1 MSVPS
6 SVDGEDV
13 DSPGIGDRDAH
24 TSSPPSQAIYADISS
39 QISTLTLL
47 SARHGEILDRVV
59 DRVENMGT
67 RLDLLWTHK
76 NPDLG
81 IAPVVLTSRTAEMS
95 RLDTDLGLVTMS
107 VPGLQSTHGS
117 GSAPTATN
125 IDSFSQDRSNS
136 PPIGSTLFRGPDVDT
151 LPSEWRPDELG
162 AAAALFSLGASDKE
176 GTTRPNNTCKQGRG
190 SAQNGTDKWGWEQF
204 GANQWVELEMD
215 KGLDRLEISSDG
227 TRNKIGRE
235 FERSQNSNEEAPNIS
250 RMSMDARLDNQLGR
264 SYLSFADDRTAT
276 NFKCSVSGEEE
287 ASSTPWES
295 YGDPTHNSRVAATTV
310 QFGLAPENSRSSTTT
325 QNNYPPSSQRS
336 INTHHKFP
344 HSNQTKPTHTLS
356 PYNDTRTAASVPF
369 DRNMGEQSST
379 HDRNREIWENHQ
391 FIGLRENVTSPS
403 PSLFLNKMN
412 LVTSHELRS
421 ENKQSPSSINNPR
434 SDNALVTVVTQS
446 AMSVTR
452 QLPVIYTTLADMRCS
467 LDPLKGMSKATVG
480 IDNDPLRAN
489 QDSEVVGPSTLAKP
503 VLPDRKLT
511 SEWEQAKH
519 QVQLACQRLHDLELV
534 ICQSTASRDSENLI
548 HGSSMDSQR
557 LQTMN
562 HASKMTSLSQTGV
575 NVRGTRL
582 AM

>member
-204 GANQWVELEMD
+204 GANQRVELEMD
-215 KGLDRLEISSDG
+215 KGLHRLEISSDG
-227 TRNKIGRE
+227 TRSKIGRE
-235 FERSQNSNEEAPNIS
+235 FERSQI
-250 RMSMDARLDNQLGR
+250 
-264 SYLSFADDRTAT
+264 LS
-276 NFKCSVSGEEE
+276 K
-287 ASSTPWES
+287 
-295 YGDPTHNSRVAATTV
+295 
-310 QFGLAPENSRSSTTT
+310 
-325 QNNYPPSSQRS
+325 
-336 INTHHKFP
+336 
-344 HSNQTKPTHTLS
+344 
-356 PYNDTRTAASVPF
+356 
-369 DRNMGEQSST
+369 
-379 HDRNREIWENHQ
+379 
-391 FIGLRENVTSPS
+391 
-403 PSLFLNKMN
+403 
-412 LVTSHELRS
+412 
-421 ENKQSPSSINNPR
+421 
-434 SDNALVTVVTQS
+434 
-446 AMSVTR
+446 
-452 QLPVIYTTLADMRCS
+452 
-467 LDPLKGMSKATVG
+467 
-480 IDNDPLRAN
+480 
-489 QDSEVVGPSTLAKP
+489 
-503 VLPDRKLT
+503 
-511 SEWEQAKH
+511 
-519 QVQLACQRLHDLELV
+519 
-534 ICQSTASRDSENLI
+534 
-548 HGSSMDSQR
+548 
-557 LQTMN
+557 
-562 HASKMTSLSQTGV
+562 
-575 NVRGTRL
+575 
-582 AM
+582 